1 MFPAFLFHWQLQP
14 ICQQCSPVSELVL
27 CVLTLIFPIC
37 TLLPCC
43 LSCRAM
49 YDPLINVRGL
59 LQYFTPFYMACNL
72 LLLVLCVMQCV
83 WFAAVMR

>member
-1 MFPAFLFHWQLQP
+1 LQP
-14 ICQQCSPVSELVL
+14 KWQQCSFDLKLVL
-27 CVLTLIFPIC
+27 CVLTLPFPIC

-43 LSCRAM
+43 LSCSAM